1 MLQAMHIGQLPVEV
15 IQYILKWVI
24 SSDLDIYS
32 LDQLSCV
39 SSQQT
44 SGASV
49 FVRVF
54 VNSLPSE
61 IMPRCV
67 LL

>member
-1 MLQAMHIGQLPVEV
+1 MVCHYLQAMHIGQLPVEV

-39 SSQQT
+39 SFQ
-44 SGASV
+44 
-49 FVRVF
+49 
-54 VNSLPSE
+54 
-61 IMPRCV
+61 
-67 LL
+67 